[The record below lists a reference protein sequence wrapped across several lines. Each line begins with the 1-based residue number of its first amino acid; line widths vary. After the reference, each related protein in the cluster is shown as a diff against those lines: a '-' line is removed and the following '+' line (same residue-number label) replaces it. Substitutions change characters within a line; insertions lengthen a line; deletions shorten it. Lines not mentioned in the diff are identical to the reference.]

1 MALSVTPYEVV
12 SLVGG
17 RMPKMKRSKLR
28 VEIVYMYEGGGW
40 ERVSERA
47 RLGGL
52 LGSDAMRLQVRESMA
67 PYLPEH
73 IELVFSGLSRAG
85 RGLSLV
91 GRWRHWYFQSWLQTR
106 RPAVFILLKN
116 IAYRLTPDEIT
127 QLKKKAIA
135 VGVDHK
141 FGDPWTLDLS
151 LYDFHISATESGR
164 RAIESTLAVAGGN
177 AGKGPFAGA
186 WYQSFDQ
193 RLKDVQF
200 RDLDRLS
207 AVYLGR
213 PQHAAI
219 PEALADEIT
228 VIDILFSEQ
237 MERATRELGK
247 YNLHYAVRPNPL
259 ETLQRAYTPFTKGAT
274 AAACRSN
281 MLVNRQVDDAIEFLT
296 PDYPYLVESNAP
308 AHVAEG
314 FRKARDEFGG
324 PEWHRGL
331 DIMRSVRER
340 VSGPA
345 QARQFVDIVTRAAG
359 GGAQL
364 IPAGRE
370 HSSDP
375 WPGEALSGAETR

>member
-1 MALSVTPYEVV
+1 MSP
-12 SLVGG
+12 G
-17 RMPKMKRSKLR
+17 KLR

-47 RLGGL
+47 RLGRL

-67 PYLPEH
+67 PHLPEH

-91 GRWRHWYFQSWLQTR
+91 GRWRHWYFQSWLHTR

-151 LYDFHISATESGR
+151 LFDFHISATESGR
-164 RAIESTLAVAGGN
+164 RAIDMALSTVGA
-177 AGKGPFAGA
+177 KPEEGPFAGA

-193 RLKDVQF
+193 RLTDVHF

-228 VIDILFSEQ
+228 VIDILFSDQ
-237 MERATRELGK
+237 MERATRELGM
-247 YNLHYAVRPNPL
+247 YNLHYAVRPDRQQ
-259 ETLQRAYTPFTKGAT
+259 TLQRAYTPFTKGAT

-296 PDYPYLVESNAP
+296 PDYPYLIESNAP
-308 AHVAEG
+308 AQVEEG
-314 FRKARDEFGG
+314 FRKAREEFGG
-324 PEWHRGL
+324 PEWRRGL
-331 DIMRSVRER
+331 EIMRSVRER

-345 QARQFVDIVTRAAG
+345 QARQFVDIVTRAAA

-364 IPAGRE
+364 VAGGRE
-370 HSSDP
+370 HRSGGAPSDDP
-375 WPGEALSGAETR
+375 SPGEALTGGEAAR